1 MQTLTMEDILR
12 IANKESNN
20 IKNKQII
27 DDIFDISKGL
37 YNTYDDYVKHKQAII
52 EIVRKNNN
60 QCFDT
65 KQKIIQFTYY
75 IEPVI
80 LNENDFNYIVS
91 EYLDK
96 KVILCKR

>member
-1 MQTLTMEDILR
+1 METIKDYTEEIQTECNM
-12 IANKESNN
+12 
-20 IKNKQII
+20 IKNKLII

-37 YNTYDDYVKHKQAII
+37 YNTYNDYVKHKQEII

-60 QCFDT
+60 HCFDT

-75 IEPVI
+75 VEPII

-91 EYLDK
+91 EYLDRM
-96 KVILCKR
+96 VILCKR

>member
-1 MQTLTMEDILR
+1 MKAIKDYIEKMQE
-12 IANKESNN
+12 ESNN

-37 YNTYDDYVKHKQAII
+37 YNTYDDYVKHKQEII

-60 QCFDT
+60 HCFDT
-65 KQKIIQFTYY
+65 KEKIIQFTYY
-75 IEPVI
+75 VEPII
-80 LNENDFNYIVS
+80 LNENDFNYIFS

-96 KVILCKR
+96 MVILCKR